1 MGAWAGIASRAVVG
15 GHLASAVS
23 LCVMLLLRGV
33 DGSLEGGSER
43 EARALSCECD
53 EGFEACECVLRDSL
67 LLFGVC
73 SVGQEAFD
81 RLSVREDCISE
92 VAHGV
97 VKGGLP
103 RELRVVRVHEGEIP
117 VEGIEGV
124 SDECAGFRADD
135 LVFDY
140 IKNYESVKLI
150 DVTCM
155 TYVSFGLVSF

>member
-1 MGAWAGIASRAVVG
+1 MAAWKV
-15 GHLASAVS
+15 AVS
-23 LCVMLLLRGV
+23 AKLVPCPVNVMR
-33 DGSLEGGSER
+33 
-43 EARALSCECD
+43 
-53 EGFEACECVLRDSL
+53 VLKRVSADSL

-73 SVGQEAFD
+73 SVGQETFD

-124 SDECAGFRADD
+124 SDERAGFRADD

-140 IKNYESVKLI
+140 VKNYESVKLI
-150 DVTCM
+150 DI
-155 TYVSFGLVSF
+155 FNFEDGL